1 MSSEA
6 VIEAFR
12 RAEQLVSR
20 RRPLEALRVLEPVL
34 DVDPDQPG
42 VDPDQPSVQLL
53 LGRAY
58 FFSSQLQ
65 RAESAFLRVLDF
77 DPTDHY
83 ARLALGRTLQRQGRL
98 SEARAQLRLA
108 VTMYPDQPS
117 YQEALGE
124 INSNIAL
131 RSS

>member
-1 MSSEA
+1 MTSEA
-6 VIEAFR
+6 TITAFR
-12 RAEQLVSR
+12 RAEELVSR
-20 RRPLEALRVLEPVL
+20 RRPLEALRTLEPVL
-34 DVDPDQPG
+34 DVDSDK
-42 VDPDQPSVQLL
+42 PSVQLL

-65 RAESAFLRVLDF
+65 RAENAFLRVLDF

-98 SEARAQLRLA
+98 AEARAQLRLA
-108 VTMYPDQPS
+108 VTMHPDEPA
-117 YQEALGE
+117 YREALGE
-124 INSNIAL
+124 INTNIAL